1 MWEFR
6 LQEFPIKRLL
16 PNSHF
21 KWSEMRVLFIFLFVI
36 TVTWALKCYVG
47 PNEETDRPSLQKC
60 PRGSE
65 CCSHNT
71 SPRKW
76 FSCESVRC
84 PNFGGK
90 SEVVYDG
97 TDGSKLYFCKRAE
110 GNCRFW
116 QWRASNSD

>member
-1 MWEFR
+1 
-6 LQEFPIKRLL
+6 
-16 PNSHF
+16 
-21 KWSEMRVLFIFLFVI
+21 MRVLFIFLFVI

-71 SPRKW
+71 S
-76 FSCESVRC
+76 S
-84 PNFGGK
+84 
-90 SEVVYDG
+90 G